1 MRIPGVGTAGGTAP
15 VSGPLT
21 GLRVVE
27 VAGIGPA
34 AFAGMVL
41 ADLGADVLRL
51 ERVPS
56 AGVRGVATSTEIL
69 SRGRRSVGIDLKGPN
84 AAEIVLRLVERA
96 DALIE
101 GFRPGVAERLGFG
114 PTDAL
119 ARNPRLVYGR
129 LTGWGQSGPLAHEP
143 GHDINYIALS
153 GVLYHV
159 GRPSTPPTPPLAL
172 VGDFGGGGMLLA
184 LGVVSA
190 LFETSRSGAGQVI
203 DAAMV
208 DGSALLATAF
218 HSGLLDGPRG
228 ETFANGASHF
238 YDVYE
243 TSDGRYVSVGALEP
257 AFYKNLVERLGL
269 SVEEVPQSFEP
280 SDWPRLKDRLA
291 AVFRTKTRDEWTDI
305 MAGAEACFAPVL
317 QVDEAPRHPHNTA
330 RGTFVEIDGRVQP
343 APAPRFS
350 RTPPGL
356 PAKPPRAGE
365 HTVTVLLEWGCPEAD
380 VLRWRA
386 DGDLEEGD
394 G

>member
-1 MRIPGVGTAGGTAP
+1 
-15 VSGPLT
+15 
-21 GLRVVE
+21 
-27 VAGIGPA
+27 
-34 AFAGMVL
+34 MVL

-51 ERVPS
+51 ERGPS
-56 AGVRGVATSTEIL
+56 AGLQEVAISTEIL
-69 SRGRRSVGIDLKGPN
+69 SRGCRSVGIDLKGPN
-84 AAEIVLRLVERA
+84 AAEIVLRLVEEA

-114 PTDAL
+114 PTEAL

-129 LTGWGQSGPLAHEP
+129 VTGWGQSGPFAHEP

-218 HSGLLDGPRG
+218 HSGQLDGPRG
-228 ETFANGASHF
+228 EALANGASHF

-243 TSDGRYVSVGALEP
+243 TSDGRYVSVGAIEP

-317 QVDEAPRHPHNTA
+317 RVDEAPRHPHNTS

-343 APAPRFS
+343 GPAPRFS

-356 PAKPPRAGE
+356 PTKPPRAGE
-365 HTVTVLLEWGCPEAD
+365 HTVTALLEWGCTEAD

-386 DGDLEEGD
+386 DGDLEQAD